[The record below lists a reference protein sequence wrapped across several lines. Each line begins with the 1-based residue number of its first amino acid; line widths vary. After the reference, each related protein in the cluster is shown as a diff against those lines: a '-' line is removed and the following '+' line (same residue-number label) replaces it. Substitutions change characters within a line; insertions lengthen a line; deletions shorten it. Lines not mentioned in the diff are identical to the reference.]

1 MKKAIIAI
9 ITLMLFS
16 NHSFSQEV
24 GYNTKDFGAEY
35 NYYKG
40 GNIFNFH
47 VAFNSKLHHSIII
60 RAGYNAVNEQHTSSL
75 TNEKGGGL
83 SAGLGY
89 RYFFGYRPHRFFIGA
104 KFDYWNLDISWSDTY
119 AGGRYE
125 ASSIFSGTEIGYKLL
140 INDRFFITPSVGI
153 GVVSAIGSNTNP
165 NTTRTG
171 FTALPGISIGVQ
183 F

>member
-9 ITLMLFS
+9 LTLTLLS

-47 VAFNSKLHHSIII
+47 VAFNSKLHHSIIV
-60 RAGYNAVNEQHTSSL
+60 RVGYNAVNEEHTSIY

-89 RYFFGYRPHRFFIGA
+89 RYFFAYRPHLFFIGA
-104 KFDYWNLDISWSDTY
+104 KFDYFNLDISWSGTNS
-119 AGGRYE
+119 GGRYK
-125 ASSIFSGTEIGYKLL
+125 ASSIFSGTEIGYKFL

-153 GVVSAIGSNTNP
+153 GVLSAIGSNTLSSS
-165 NTTRTG
+165 TRTG
-171 FTALPGISIGVQ
+171 FTALPGISTGIQ